1 MQILSLSS
9 YPNEIKV
16 PIGENRSLEVLF
28 PFSLAG
34 LKDENIIIQSIEK
47 DNINNKFRKTYK
59 IDGLDEGGAEYQL
72 KLLGLIPV
80 KKLDINVV
88 NRKYLVPGGNA
99 IGVRLNTKG
108 VLVVAVTDVIGTD
121 GKRYNPARDA
131 GIKKMEIVFWKSTTL
146 G

>member
-1 MQILSLSS
+1 M
-9 YPNEIKV
+9 
-16 PIGENRSLEVLF
+16 
-28 PFSLAG
+28 
-34 LKDENIIIQSIEK
+34 
-47 DNINNKFRKTYK
+47 
-59 IDGLDEGGAEYQL
+59 
-72 KLLGLIPV
+72 
-80 KKLDINVV
+80 V